1 MDLENKEGRGGA
13 RTSGTDSGQVGT
25 SLRET
30 LCAATATENHV
41 SSAYLFLAEQWTSA
55 EHRNK
60 RRLLETR

>member
-41 SSAYLFLAEQWTSA
+41 KSRYFFGRAMDISEN
-55 EHRNK
+55 RNK
-60 RRLLETR
+60 RNLLDTR